1 MKSEIFKDNGVR
13 EHNYAVQKKVG
24 GETPDFSNP
33 NGFDKLTSL
42 VPKPMHLLTYTPSLP
57 WESKAGRE
65 TRPSSSKVWR
75 VRPPRKLGSLHF
87 F

>member
-42 VPKPMHLLTYTPSLP
+42 VPKPTHLLTYAIIALGVKSGERDASLQF
-57 WESKAGRE
+57 K
-65 TRPSSSKVWR
+65 
-75 VRPPRKLGSLHF
+75 SLEGTSP
-87 F
+87 